1 MSFLVPFAIIF
12 GMVFMLA
19 VIFLGVWFLVLAKK
33 ALGQLKYKNY
43 LLEKLNQSLK
53 KNEKKQKKQTK

>member
-33 ALGQLKYKNY
+33 TLGQLKYKNY

-53 KNEKKQKKQTK
+53 KI